1 MLGGWTFTSAKI
13 QKYSRTTKFTH
24 KLFYI
29 FSLFNKKN
37 AAKPQS
43 RRDIYIK
50 LSSYAATSTSNIYIY
65 IFIYI

>member
-1 MLGGWTFTSAKI
+1 M
-13 QKYSRTTKFTH
+13 H

-50 LSSYAATSTSNIYIY
+50 LSSYAATSNIYIY
-65 IFIYI
+65 IYI